1 MGAFMVL
8 ANALRQL
15 PALPILPCY
24 SLRWWWSGGLVLVRY
39 YVALLYTGKTAPCK
53 KLVSLG
59 KSRVCSYSNS
69 HHVILQISPA
79 TFQNY
84 LVQLL
89 P

>member
-39 YVALLYTGKTAPCK
+39 YVAYNYRY
-53 KLVSLG
+53 LG
-59 KSRVCSYSNS
+59 K
-69 HHVILQISPA
+69 
-79 TFQNY
+79 
-84 LVQLL
+84 L
-89 P
+89 PSAL